1 MLVDRSAISSRSK
14 QKRQHQQQRP
24 SSVPGSTFNRVGVDL
39 KSSFPGLTKNSLSIS
54 SSSNRSHMDFIP
66 DVEGILVVT
75 PLAIEKYQ
83 LNGTI
88 VKRAALPAAIA
99 AFICTKIAGVG
110 KVFLCG
116 THKGE
121 IHVLKADLLDSML
134 IFGTGRWPAYFVL

>member
-1 MLVDRSAISSRSK
+1 MVERSANVNRSK
-14 QKRQHQQQRP
+14 QRRQHQRQK
-24 SSVPGSTFNRVGVDL
+24 SSSTSGSTFNRVGVDL
-39 KSSFPGLTKNSLSIS
+39 KSSFLGFTKNSGG
-54 SSSNRSHMDFIP
+54 SNASASKCIYTDFIP

-134 IFGTGRWPAYFVL
+134 IFGTGRLQG